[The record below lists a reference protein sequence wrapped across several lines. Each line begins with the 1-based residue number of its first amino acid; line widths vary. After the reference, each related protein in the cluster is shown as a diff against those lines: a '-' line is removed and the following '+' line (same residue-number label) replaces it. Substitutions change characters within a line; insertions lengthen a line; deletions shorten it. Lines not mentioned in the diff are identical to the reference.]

1 MLEVRRISKIF
12 FEQNDPRKPGLV
24 ALYNIFLAIRK
35 NEFVSLLGPSGCGK
49 TTLIRIIAGLLT
61 ADRGEVL
68 VNSQVV
74 NSPGRDR
81 CMVFQQF
88 GLLPWRTVMS
98 NVEFGL
104 EIDGVP
110 RDERRALAEKY
121 LELVGLKGFENYYP
135 HQISGGMQQRVGIAR
150 ALSKKPEILLMDEPF
165 GAVDAQTREQLQ
177 EELLKIWAQT
187 ENTVVFVTHSIDEAV
202 YLSDRVVVMQARP
215 GRIKEEVAIDLPR
228 PRWEGA
234 VKADPRFAAR
244 LTMALRTDE
253 QIIEELG
260 LRRERRWSIYD
271 YPNLI
276 RLVSVTVFMLLWEY
290 FGRKT
295 DPILFTYPTA
305 VAEAFVKL
313 IAAGE
318 FLKQLAVSL
327 SALAVGFLVSLALG
341 VALGLVLG
349 MSRTVEAF
357 CEPI

>member
-1 MLEVRRISKIF
+1 MLEVRRLSKIF

-24 ALYNIFLAIRK
+24 ALYNISLAIRK

-110 RDERRALAEKY
+110 REERRALAEKY

-187 ENTVVFVTHSIDEAV
+187 ENTVVFVTHSIDEAI

-215 GRIKEEVAIDLPR
+215 GRIKEEVTIDLPR
-228 PRWEGA
+228 PRWEGDI
-234 VKADPRFAAR
+234 KADPRFAQ
-244 LTMALRTDE
+244 LRAH
-253 QIIEELG
+253 
-260 LRRERRWSIYD
+260 LRD
-271 YPNLI
+271 
-276 RLVSVTVFMLLWEY
+276 
-290 FGRKT
+290 
-295 DPILFTYPTA
+295 
-305 VAEAFVKL
+305 
-313 IAAGE
+313 
-318 FLKQLAVSL
+318 SL
-327 SALAVGFLVSLALG
+327 RS
-341 VALGLVLG
+341 
-349 MSRTVEAF
+349 
-357 CEPI
+357 

>member
-1 MLEVRRISKIF
+1 MLEVRRLSKIF

-24 ALYNIFLAIRK
+24 ALYNISLAIRK

-110 RDERRALAEKY
+110 REERRTLAEKY

-187 ENTVVFVTHSIDEAV
+187 ETTVVFVTHSIDEAI

-215 GRIKEEVAIDLPR
+215 GRIKEEVTIDLPR
-228 PRWEGA
+228 PRWEGDI
-234 VKADPRFAAR
+234 KADPRFAQ
-244 LTMALRTDE
+244 LRAH
-253 QIIEELG
+253 
-260 LRRERRWSIYD
+260 LRD
-271 YPNLI
+271 
-276 RLVSVTVFMLLWEY
+276 
-290 FGRKT
+290 
-295 DPILFTYPTA
+295 
-305 VAEAFVKL
+305 
-313 IAAGE
+313 
-318 FLKQLAVSL
+318 SL
-327 SALAVGFLVSLALG
+327 RS
-341 VALGLVLG
+341 
-349 MSRTVEAF
+349 
-357 CEPI
+357 

>member
-1 MLEVRRISKIF
+1 MLEVRRLSKIF

-24 ALYNIFLAIRK
+24 ALYDISLTIRK

-49 TTLIRIIAGLLT
+49 TTLIRIIAGLLA
-61 ADRGEVL
+61 ADRGDVL
-68 VNSQVV
+68 VNQQCVTV
-74 NSPGRDR
+74 PGRDR

-104 EIDGVP
+104 EIEGMA
-110 RDERRALAEKY
+110 RDERRAVADKY

-187 ENTVVFVTHSIDEAV
+187 ETTVVFVTHSIDEAV

-228 PRWEGA
+228 PRWEGDI
-234 VKADPRFAAR
+234 KADPRFAQLRAR
-244 LTMALRTDE
+244 LRDSLRD
-253 QIIEELG
+253 
-260 LRRERRWSIYD
+260 
-271 YPNLI
+271 
-276 RLVSVTVFMLLWEY
+276 
-290 FGRKT
+290 
-295 DPILFTYPTA
+295 
-305 VAEAFVKL
+305 
-313 IAAGE
+313 
-318 FLKQLAVSL
+318 
-327 SALAVGFLVSLALG
+327 
-341 VALGLVLG
+341 
-349 MSRTVEAF
+349 
-357 CEPI
+357 

>member
-1 MLEVRRISKIF
+1 MLEVRRLSKIF

-24 ALYNIFLAIRK
+24 ALYNISLAIRK

-49 TTLIRIIAGLLT
+49 TTLIRIIAGLLA

-88 GLLPWRTVMS
+88 GLLPWRTVVS

-110 RDERRALAEKY
+110 REERRARADKY

-187 ENTVVFVTHSIDEAV
+187 ETTVVFVTHSIDEAI

-215 GRIKEEVAIDLPR
+215 GRIKEEVTVDLPR
-228 PRWEGA
+228 PRWEGDI
-234 VKADPRFAAR
+234 KADPRFAQ
-244 LTMALRTDE
+244 LRAH
-253 QIIEELG
+253 
-260 LRRERRWSIYD
+260 LRD
-271 YPNLI
+271 
-276 RLVSVTVFMLLWEY
+276 
-290 FGRKT
+290 
-295 DPILFTYPTA
+295 
-305 VAEAFVKL
+305 
-313 IAAGE
+313 
-318 FLKQLAVSL
+318 SL
-327 SALAVGFLVSLALG
+327 RS
-341 VALGLVLG
+341 
-349 MSRTVEAF
+349 
-357 CEPI
+357 

>member
-1 MLEVRRISKIF
+1 MLEVRRLSKIF

-24 ALYNIFLAIRK
+24 ALYNISLTIRK

-68 VNSQVV
+68 VNSQTV

-88 GLLPWRTVMS
+88 GLLPWRTVLS

-110 RDERRALAEKY
+110 REERRALAEKY

-150 ALSKKPEILLMDEPF
+150 ALSKQPEILLMDEPF

-187 ENTVVFVTHSIDEAV
+187 ETTVVFVTHSIDEAV

-215 GRIKEEVAIDLPR
+215 GRIKEEVKIELPR
-228 PRWEGA
+228 PRWEGDI
-234 VKADPRFAAR
+234 KADPRFAQLRAR
-244 LTMALRTDE
+244 LRDSLR
-253 QIIEELG
+253 G
-260 LRRERRWSIYD
+260 
-271 YPNLI
+271 
-276 RLVSVTVFMLLWEY
+276 
-290 FGRKT
+290 
-295 DPILFTYPTA
+295 
-305 VAEAFVKL
+305 
-313 IAAGE
+313 
-318 FLKQLAVSL
+318 
-327 SALAVGFLVSLALG
+327 
-341 VALGLVLG
+341 
-349 MSRTVEAF
+349 
-357 CEPI
+357 

>member
-1 MLEVRRISKIF
+1 MLEVRRLSKIF

-24 ALYNIFLAIRK
+24 ALYDISLAIRK

-187 ENTVVFVTHSIDEAV
+187 ENTVVFVTHSIDEAI

-228 PRWEGA
+228 PRWEGDI
-234 VKADPRFAAR
+234 KADPRFAQ
-244 LTMALRTDE
+244 LRAH
-253 QIIEELG
+253 
-260 LRRERRWSIYD
+260 LRD
-271 YPNLI
+271 
-276 RLVSVTVFMLLWEY
+276 
-290 FGRKT
+290 
-295 DPILFTYPTA
+295 
-305 VAEAFVKL
+305 
-313 IAAGE
+313 
-318 FLKQLAVSL
+318 SL
-327 SALAVGFLVSLALG
+327 RS
-341 VALGLVLG
+341 
-349 MSRTVEAF
+349 
-357 CEPI
+357 

>member
-1 MLEVRRISKIF
+1 MLEVRRLSKIF

-24 ALYNIFLAIRK
+24 ALYNISLTIRK

-68 VNSQVV
+68 VNSQTV

-88 GLLPWRTVMS
+88 GLLPWRTVLS

-104 EIDGVP
+104 EIDGLP
-110 RDERRALAEKY
+110 REERRALAEKY

-150 ALSKKPEILLMDEPF
+150 ALSKQPEILLMDEPF

-187 ENTVVFVTHSIDEAV
+187 ETTVVFVTHSIDEAV

-215 GRIKEEVAIDLPR
+215 GRIKEEVKIELPR
-228 PRWEGA
+228 PRWEGDI
-234 VKADPRFAAR
+234 KADPRFAQLRAR
-244 LTMALRTDE
+244 LRDSLR
-253 QIIEELG
+253 G
-260 LRRERRWSIYD
+260 
-271 YPNLI
+271 
-276 RLVSVTVFMLLWEY
+276 
-290 FGRKT
+290 
-295 DPILFTYPTA
+295 
-305 VAEAFVKL
+305 
-313 IAAGE
+313 
-318 FLKQLAVSL
+318 
-327 SALAVGFLVSLALG
+327 
-341 VALGLVLG
+341 
-349 MSRTVEAF
+349 
-357 CEPI
+357 

>member
-1 MLEVRRISKIF
+1 MLEVRRLSKIF

-24 ALYNIFLAIRK
+24 ALYNISLAIRK

-49 TTLIRIIAGLLT
+49 TTLIRIIAGLLS

-68 VNSQVV
+68 VNSQLV
-74 NSPGRDR
+74 NSPGHDR

-110 RDERRALAEKY
+110 REERRALADKY

-187 ENTVVFVTHSIDEAV
+187 ETTVVFVTHSIDEAI

-228 PRWEGA
+228 PRWEGDI
-234 VKADPRFAAR
+234 KADPRFAQ
-244 LTMALRTDE
+244 LRAH
-253 QIIEELG
+253 
-260 LRRERRWSIYD
+260 LRD
-271 YPNLI
+271 
-276 RLVSVTVFMLLWEY
+276 
-290 FGRKT
+290 
-295 DPILFTYPTA
+295 
-305 VAEAFVKL
+305 
-313 IAAGE
+313 
-318 FLKQLAVSL
+318 SL
-327 SALAVGFLVSLALG
+327 RS
-341 VALGLVLG
+341 
-349 MSRTVEAF
+349 
-357 CEPI
+357 

>member
-1 MLEVRRISKIF
+1 MLEVRRLSKIF

-24 ALYNIFLAIRK
+24 ALYNISLAIRK

-88 GLLPWRTVMS
+88 GLLPWRTVVS

-110 RDERRALAEKY
+110 REERRALADKY

-187 ENTVVFVTHSIDEAV
+187 ETTVVFVTHSIDEAI

-215 GRIKEEVAIDLPR
+215 GRIKEEVTVDLPR
-228 PRWEGA
+228 PRWEGDI
-234 VKADPRFAAR
+234 KADPRFAQ
-244 LTMALRTDE
+244 LRAH
-253 QIIEELG
+253 
-260 LRRERRWSIYD
+260 LRD
-271 YPNLI
+271 
-276 RLVSVTVFMLLWEY
+276 
-290 FGRKT
+290 
-295 DPILFTYPTA
+295 
-305 VAEAFVKL
+305 
-313 IAAGE
+313 
-318 FLKQLAVSL
+318 SL
-327 SALAVGFLVSLALG
+327 RS
-341 VALGLVLG
+341 
-349 MSRTVEAF
+349 
-357 CEPI
+357 

>member
-1 MLEVRRISKIF
+1 MLEVRSLSKIF

-24 ALYNIFLAIRK
+24 ALYNISLAIRK

-74 NSPGRDR
+74 NAPGRDR

-88 GLLPWRTVMS
+88 GLLPWRTVVS

-110 RDERRALAEKY
+110 REERRALADKY

-187 ENTVVFVTHSIDEAV
+187 ETTVVFVTHSIDEAI

-215 GRIKEEVAIDLPR
+215 GRIKEEVTIDLPR
-228 PRWEGA
+228 PRWEGD
-234 VKADPRFAAR
+234 VKADPRFARLRAR
-244 LTMALRTDE
+244 LRDSLR
-253 QIIEELG
+253 
-260 LRRERRWSIYD
+260 
-271 YPNLI
+271 
-276 RLVSVTVFMLLWEY
+276 
-290 FGRKT
+290 
-295 DPILFTYPTA
+295 A
-305 VAEAFVKL
+305 
-313 IAAGE
+313 
-318 FLKQLAVSL
+318 
-327 SALAVGFLVSLALG
+327 
-341 VALGLVLG
+341 
-349 MSRTVEAF
+349 
-357 CEPI
+357 